1 MSCSSFVWLQRYASY
16 HDSTYPYYYSKQ
28 YWNLVAARLA
38 FVVVFQFVVYSL
50 SSLIAWIVPDVPEDL
65 KFKSEREKQVVKE
78 KLGTTSDDED
88 ESGDENAEDDKTSDQ
103 PALMSDI

>member
-1 MSCSSFVWLQRYASY
+1 MQRYASY
-16 HDSTYPYYYSKQ
+16 HDSTYPYHYSKE

-38 FVVVFQFVVYSL
+38 FVVVFQFVVYSI

-88 ESGDENAEDDKTSDQ
+88 ESEDENAGDDKKSDQ
-103 PALMSDI
+103 PALMSDL